1 MRDMARFV
9 LVTVLGVFVTLGT
22 VPGAGAQLPPID
34 DVTDPLEEAVE
45 DTVDAVDTTVG
56 TATGAVGGTGGGE
69 TGVVGGTGSGG
80 TDVVEE
86 TTEDAAGSVTSSA
99 TDSASGTGATSG
111 SVSGDDAGG
120 SSSGTADR
128 LRERGHAGAR
138 SQRAPNEGRGR
149 EPSARVAAT
158 RQEFSSTTAI
168 FVPLLVQLTNDAN
181 RDGSY
186 SDVEAA
192 PVPDGDV
199 LFQVRLEN
207 TGSNELAILAI
218 RNASAVGRGDD
229 DACGDLAGI
238 RLAPGEST
246 ACRFT
251 MTAFAPSKGERAVT
265 VFEVDAADMADPS
278 TTGTVTDTTV
288 IKTEN
293 ASVLGFFVR
302 RGLDFLATTGARIP
316 LLLAATIALAVA
328 GALLIALG
336 NRRRALQRATVRST
350 APKGAHAGPRLA
362 FHGPHHQLS
371 RSRLPLR
378 SAIRSAPE
386 DSTDRRS
393 PQAPDPVRGRSSP
406 A

>member
-1 MRDMARFV
+1 MARFV

-45 DTVDAVDTTVG
+45 DTVEAVETTVG
-56 TATGAVGGTGGGE
+56 TATGTVGGTGGGE
-69 TGVVGGTGSGG
+69 TGGGE
-80 TDVVEE
+80 TDAVEE
-86 TTEDAAGSVTSSA
+86 TTDAAGSVTSSA

-111 SVSGDDAGG
+111 SVSGDDGGG
-120 SSSGTADR
+120 SSSGTSDR

-138 SQRAPNEGRGR
+138 SQRAPNEGRAR

-158 RQEFSSTTAI
+158 RQEFFSTTLT

-251 MTAFAPSKGERAVT
+251 MTAFAPPKGERAVT

-350 APKGAHAGPRLA
+350 AQKGAHAGPRLA
-362 FHGPHHQLS
+362 FRGPHHQLS

-378 SAIRSAPE
+378 NAIRSAPE
-386 DSTDRRS
+386 DSTDRKS
-393 PQAPDPVRGRSSP
+393 PQSDRPVRERSSP

>member
-1 MRDMARFV
+1 MARFL

-22 VPGAGAQLPPID
+22 VPGAGAQLPPVD

-45 DTVDAVDTTVG
+45 DTVDTVDTTVG
-56 TATGAVGGTGGGE
+56 TATGAVGGTGGSE
-69 TGVVGGTGSGG
+69 TGTVGGTGGGG
-80 TDVVEE
+80 TDAVEE
-86 TTEDAAGSVTSSA
+86 TTEDTAGSVTSSA
-99 TDSASGTGATSG
+99 TESVSGAGATSG
-111 SVSGDDAGG
+111 SVSGDDAGD

-128 LRERGHAGAR
+128 PRERGHASPR
-138 SQRAPNEGRGR
+138 SQRAPNEAEARVA
-149 EPSARVAAT
+149 PARVAAIRHGSLSGAAT
-158 RQEFSSTTAI
+158 
-168 FVPLLVQLTNDAN
+168 FVPLLVELTNDAN

-199 LFQVRLEN
+199 PFQVRLEN

-218 RNASAVGRGDD
+218 RNASTVGRGGDA
-229 DACGDLAGI
+229 ACGDLAGI

-251 MTAFAPSKGERAVT
+251 MTAFAPPKGERAVS
-265 VFEVDAADMADPS
+265 VFEVDAADTADPS

-288 IKTEN
+288 VRTEN

-316 LLLAATIALAVA
+316 LLLAATMALAVS
-328 GALLIALG
+328 GALLIAMG

-350 APKGAHAGPRLA
+350 AQEGAHPGPRLA
-362 FHGPHHQLS
+362 SRGPHHQAVTTK
-371 RSRLPLR
+371 
-378 SAIRSAPE
+378 SATREGDPIRA
-386 DSTDRRS
+386 
-393 PQAPDPVRGRSSP
+393 
-406 A
+406 

>member
-1 MRDMARFV
+1 VREMARFL

-22 VPGAGAQLPPID
+22 VPGAGAQLPPVD

-45 DTVDAVDTTVG
+45 DTVEAVETTVG
-56 TATGAVGGTGGGE
+56 TSTGTVGGAGGGE
-69 TGVVGGTGSGG
+69 TGVVGGTGGG
-80 TDVVEE
+80 ETDAVQE
-86 TTEDAAGSVTSSA
+86 TTEDATGSVTSSA
-99 TDSASGTGATSG
+99 TESASGTGATSG
-111 SVSGDDAGG
+111 SVSGGDAGG

-128 LRERGHAGAR
+128 PRERGHAGPR
-138 SQRAPNEGRGR
+138 SQRAPNEGRAR

-158 RQEFSSTTAI
+158 RQKFSSTVAT
-168 FVPLLVQLTNDAN
+168 FVPLLVELTNDAN

-186 SDVEAA
+186 SDIEAA

-207 TGSNELAILAI
+207 NGSNELAILAI
-218 RNASAVGRGDD
+218 RNASAVGRGGDA
-229 DACGDLAGI
+229 ACGDLAGI

-251 MTAFAPSKGERAVT
+251 MTSFAPPKGERAVT

-288 IKTEN
+288 VRTEN

-316 LLLAATIALAVA
+316 LLLAATMVLAVS
-328 GALLIALG
+328 GALLITMG

-350 APKGAHAGPRLA
+350 AQKGADAGPRLA
-362 FHGPHHQLS
+362 FRGPHHQ
-371 RSRLPLR
+371 RSRPSLPLR
-378 SAIRSAPE
+378 SASRSAPDE
-386 DSTDRRS
+386 SADRRS
-393 PQAPDPVRGRSSP
+393 PQAHRPARGISSP

>member
-1 MRDMARFV
+1 VREMARFL
-9 LVTVLGVFVTLGT
+9 LVTVLGVFVTFATL
-22 VPGAGAQLPPID
+22 PGAGAQLPPVD

-45 DTVDAVDTTVG
+45 DTVEAVETTVG

-69 TGVVGGTGSGG
+69 TGVVGGTGGG
-80 TDVVEE
+80 ETDAVAE

-99 TDSASGTGATSG
+99 TESTSGTGATSG
-111 SVSGDDAGG
+111 SVSGGDAGG
-120 SSSGTADR
+120 SASGTADR
-128 LRERGHAGAR
+128 PRERGHAGAR
-138 SQRAPNEGRGR
+138 SQRAPNEGRAR
-149 EPSARVAAT
+149 EPSARVAVT
-158 RQEFSSTTAI
+158 PQESSSTALT
-168 FVPLLVQLTNDAN
+168 FVPLLVELTNDAN
-181 RDGSY
+181 RDGTY

-218 RNASAVGRGDD
+218 RNASTSLGQGGDA
-229 DACGDLAGI
+229 ACGDLAGI

-251 MTAFAPSKGERAVT
+251 MTAFAPPKGQRAVT
-265 VFEVDAADMADPS
+265 VFEVDAADVADPS

-316 LLLAATIALAVA
+316 LLLAATLALAVA
-328 GALLIALG
+328 GALLIAMG
-336 NRRRALQRATVRST
+336 NRRRALQRATVSIDRSEGRSRRT
-350 APKGAHAGPRLA
+350 APRHPRTA
-362 FHGPHHQLS
+362 
-371 RSRLPLR
+371 
-378 SAIRSAPE
+378 
-386 DSTDRRS
+386 
-393 PQAPDPVRGRSSP
+393 SP
-406 A
+406 AVTPKADTQERDPIRV